1 MTSTSGR
8 ISDKKAA
15 DSPEPSRLLK
25 MASGSISGLLV
36 SVVLQP
42 LDVVRTT
49 MQTEAA
55 KSANRPQVVP
65 TVRSI
70 ITEGGV
76 QALWRGSSATV
87 VRLGLGAG
95 LHFLFIDIAKSA
107 LQRPMPDGRMGLSP
121 GAAALAGGC
130 ARALS
135 AAALCPVT
143 LVKTRLE
150 YGRGEQMYRGPVMA
164 VRQIYTAEGARGLFR
179 GLGPTILTNAPFS
192 GLYYMFYTQLQVA
205 AARDGPPP
213 PSFLDA
219 EAPKAT
225 DGSLRPLPSGSRGFR
240 PGFPPCLSPGI
251 PSAGTASPAASQR
264 EGGAPRTSSRSSSEK
279 GSRGKRGSG
288 GVPITTAPVPLP
300 ACLILRLPTPL
311 LACSLSLS
319 LPPSLPAIRIAHLR
333 SEIAFLR
340 SRSFSELVFGLP
352 FWSLPS
358 LCSTFFASMFVS
370 PSEKWDGRLTIARHL
385 KSGLGFA
392 ELVSGRAADCGSGPE
407 GGGTLL
413 AARGAVPRTQRG
425 FGKHLPTPQAASGAC
440 AGFPQRRGPEPD
452 SSQLWLRDDRCS
464 RSNDHHAAG
473 GHRAH
478 PLADGADAAEDGDD
492 QGAAAHRLE
501 PGPGGADDW
510 DDPEDRQEGPAD
522 GSRVDPLRGARPPAV
537 DRGAAREGQGRSRA
551 DRARAGLATAAVP
564 SDGEPRQRKRGR
576 RPLLRRQRNELA
588 QPAAEH
594 SRGSRGRA
602 VPAAVLRHT
611 GQARGKTK
619 RHSASR
625 KAGAP
630 FCRGGPLL

>member
-205 AARDGPPP
+205 LPGTAPLRPAFWMRRRQRRRTAASGPSPLVLGDSDPVSLPVSVRGSPRPGRLPRPLPSARAGPPAHPPGVLPRRDLGGRGAAEASLSPPP
-213 PSFLDA
+213 PS
-219 EAPKAT
+219 
-225 DGSLRPLPSGSRGFR
+225 
-240 PGFPPCLSPGI
+240 PCL
-251 PSAGTASPAASQR
+251 PA
-264 EGGAPRTSSRSSSEK
+264 SSSV
-279 GSRGKRGSG
+279 S
-288 GVPITTAPVPLP
+288 PHL
-300 ACLILRLPTPL
+300 
-311 LACSLSLS
+311 CSLVLFPFRC
-319 LPPSLPAIRIAHLR
+319 LPPSLPIRIAHLR

-413 AARGAVPRTQRG
+413 ARGVLCRGRSAASASTCRPRKRPRGPAQGSLSAEGRNQTAVNFGSGTIAAAAATIITQPADIVRTRSQMGLMQQRMGMIKALQHIASSQGPAALMTGTTPKIVKKVLQTALVWTLYEELVPRLST
-425 FGKHLPTPQAASGAC
+425 AV
-440 AGFPQRRGPEPD
+440 
-452 SSQLWLRDDRCS
+452 QLAKAKA
-464 RSNDHHAAG
+464 AAG
-473 GHRAH
+473 PTA
-478 PLADGADAAEDGDD
+478 
-492 QGAAAHRLE
+492 
-501 PGPGGADDW
+501 PGPG
-510 DDPEDRQEGPAD
+510 
-522 GSRVDPLRGARPPAV
+522 
-537 DRGAAREGQGRSRA
+537 
-551 DRARAGLATAAVP
+551 
-564 SDGEPRQRKRGR
+564 
-576 RPLLRRQRNELA
+576 
-588 QPAAEH
+588 
-594 SRGSRGRA
+594 
-602 VPAAVLRHT
+602 
-611 GQARGKTK
+611 
-619 RHSASR
+619 
-625 KAGAP
+625 
-630 FCRGGPLL
+630 